1 MDQNIIGGLKMIKKY
16 FVAIK
21 LPSYHSSASLLND
34 FFASLLYFPFYSYRS
49 SNYCDSNSWRSFSP
63 FKAIAISF
71 HFFCNPL
78 WEGRI
83 ATTITVAIVGRAIT
97 ICGALEQGSHEPT
110 YKTDT
115 KKLSKEIKSDNF
127 CYQNVGGAIT
137 VYGGVIERSLS

>member
-1 MDQNIIGGLKMIKKY
+1 MDQNIIGGLKMIKKKY
-16 FVAIK
+16 GAIK
-21 LPSYHSSASLLND
+21 LPSYHSSASLLNFLYD
-34 FFASLLYFPFYSYRS
+34 FFASLLYFPFYSYR
-49 SNYCDSNSWRSFSP
+49 NSWRSFSP